1 MAARRS
7 PPASTPAHA
16 SATTQRTERVETTST
31 PPEKGTQMS
40 STTRKVALLS
50 AGLALALTSAACTA
64 ERTPEGGGGDSTE
77 TAEGTDQPAE
87 AEGGGL
93 VGIAMPTRSL
103 ERWNNDGSHLESVL
117 QEAGYETSLQ
127 YADNEVDQQIT
138 QVQNMINQGAE
149 ILVIA

>member
-1 MAARRS
+1 
-7 PPASTPAHA
+7 
-16 SATTQRTERVETTST
+16 
-31 PPEKGTQMS
+31 MS

-77 TAEGTDQPAE
+77 TAEGADQPAE

-103 ERWNNDGSHLESVL
+103 DRWTNDGSHLEAVL
-117 QEAGYETSLQ
+117 QQAGYETSRQ
-127 YADNEVDQQIT
+127 YAANAVDQQIT
-138 QVQNMINQGAE
+138 QVRPVINQGAE
-149 ILVIA
+149 ILGLASIDTTT